1 MTYSII
7 GSGKVGTALAR
18 QFARNGI
25 PVAIANTRDPISL
38 APLINEL
45 GNTVTA
51 QPLEQA
57 LEADI
62 VILAIPFGA
71 HREIGQRF
79 ANWKNRI
86 VIDAM
91 NTYGVPPQELGDRAS
106 TDVVATAFVGARV
119 VKTFNQLPAAML
131 AKDPARD
138 GGRQVMFV
146 WSRNQEANTTV
157 TQLVDQLGFA
167 PISLGEIDEGGKLL
181 GLGGPLIL
189 QNIIKYQ

>member
-51 QPLEQA
+51 KPLEQA

-71 HREIGQRF
+71 HQEIGQRF

-119 VKTFNQLPAAML
+119 VKP
-131 AKDPARD
+131 
-138 GGRQVMFV
+138 
-146 WSRNQEANTTV
+146 S
-157 TQLVDQLGFA
+157 
-167 PISLGEIDEGGKLL
+167 ISSLRLC
-181 GLGGPLIL
+181 
-189 QNIIKYQ
+189 

>member
-71 HREIGQRF
+71 HREIGQQL

-91 NTYGVPPQELGDRAS
+91 NTYGVPLQELGDSAS

-119 VKTFNQLPAAML
+119 AKTFNQLPAAML

-146 WSRNQEANTTV
+146 WSRDQEANSTV
-157 TQLVDQLGFA
+157 IQLVEQLGFA
-167 PISLGEIDEGGKLL
+167 PISLGTIADGGKLL

-189 QNIIKYQ
+189 QNIVKYQ